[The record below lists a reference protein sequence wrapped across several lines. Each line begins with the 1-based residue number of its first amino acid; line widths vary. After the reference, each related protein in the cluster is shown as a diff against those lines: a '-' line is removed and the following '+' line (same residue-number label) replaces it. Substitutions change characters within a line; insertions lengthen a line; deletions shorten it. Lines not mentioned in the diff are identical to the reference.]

1 MLKHTLILYATI
13 GTTLAFAGVSSIK
26 DSAPRAKLIDDSI
39 SSSVSDPGFVS
50 NELGGTWKA
59 DIDLSQATGQLNN
72 VTLGTSVNGAPSLD
86 LTNTRGTNSEISD
99 IDTGGSSE
107 WTELFS
113 GSTTGSISIPSGVAN
128 LYVTTSTGSTHF
140 IPVVSAPYN
149 FASSGNATARWTGSA
164 ITGGTYEY
172 TPPPY
177 CWESRNSTFC
187 TEYPTVRQS
196 LSITK
201 IMVQ

>member
-1 MLKHTLILYATI
+1 M
-13 GTTLAFAGVSSIK
+13 
-26 DSAPRAKLIDDSI
+26 
-39 SSSVSDPGFVS
+39 SDPGFVS